1 MTERELCAEEGP
13 TGREQRELENT
24 VMYKTRISGPYYRVL
39 HETACALRA
48 LVRELNGEG
57 IKLRGRKLCSSVVH
71 QILRKRLYTGDFD
84 WDGPRTWALTS
95 RL

>member
-24 VMYKTRISGPYYRVL
+24 VMYKTRISGPYYRVFRENYRVF
-39 HETACALRA
+39 HETACALRV

-84 WDGPRTWALTS
+84 
-95 RL
+95 